1 MNVLERKKNKFRSF
15 RVLQFQL
22 LDVEELTF
30 LKILIILKKKR
41 KEIPTIVVL
50 GPKVESNLVSIV
62 QFFVLIPNLAFDM
75 PYVAY
80 FGGKSIPRQ
89 NRLRWANLMPDSE
102 SAEKLDYRVY
112 IALNF

>member
-1 MNVLERKKNKFRSF
+1 MNLLERKKDKFRSF

-30 LKILIILKKKR
+30 LKILILKKER

-80 FGGKSIPRQ
+80 FGGKSISRQ